1 METKY
6 VFVTNDVI
14 PSHTDGI
21 ISSSLACL
29 LKARGYRVTICKFDS
44 SLNIDHS
51 TSSPSEVGEGYLTED
66 GYTVNHTLGDYD
78 RFADIYA
85 TQANYITMGSIY
97 KNVLDKE
104 RRGEYS
110 GKRIQITPHITDEIK
125 RNMTILQTSNKYDF
139 IIIEIGGIID
149 NVDTS
154 PYIESIRQLS
164 QELGNNC
171 IRLHV
176 IDVPYENE
184 TRELTTTLAQQSV
197 RKLQKTGVQPDIL
210 IVHSKYALDNEI
222 YCSVA
227 MSCNVASDAVVKYVE
242 APSIYEI
249 PIKLYEQKLDELIMQ
264 YTNISTKSEID
275 LTAWLGFLNKMYS
288 AQKAVSIAI
297 IGKFAE
303 TPKAYKSITET
314 LKISSA
320 YNESTLDLT
329 YIQSGALHDGNV
341 AELLKNIN
349 GVIIASDDGQY
360 GIEGKI
366 SVAKWCRQ
374 HNIPTLGIGSG
385 MHCMIIEYARNVLGL
400 YDTVISKCNSSI
412 DLAIGC
418 DTYNCLLNKDSQLA
432 EIYDTT
438 NIKERHNNQYELD
451 NKYRNE
457 FEQSGMLCSGIHQG
471 NCGIGAIE
479 LQENRWYIGVQYH
492 PEYSNTVLKPHP
504 LFLNFVNT
512 AVSNKELN

>member
-1 METKY
+1 MPT
-6 VFVTNDVI
+6 
-14 PSHTDGI
+14 HTDGI

-44 SLNIDHS
+44 SLNIEHN
-51 TSSPSEVGEGYLTED
+51 TLSPSEVGECYLTED
-66 GYTVNHTLGDYD
+66 GCTVNHTLGDYE
-78 RFADIYA
+78 RFADIHT

-125 RNMTILQTSNKYDF
+125 RNMMTLQTSDKYDF
-139 IIIEIGGIID
+139 IIIETGGIID
-149 NVDTS
+149 NVDTL

-184 TRELTTTLAQQSV
+184 TIELTTTLAQQSV
-197 RKLQKTGVQPDIL
+197 RKLQISGVQPDIL

-222 YCSVA
+222 YCKVA
-227 MSCNVASDAVVKYVE
+227 MSCNVASDAIVKYVE

-249 PIKLYEQKLDELIMQ
+249 PIKLYEQKLDELIMR

-288 AQKAVSIAI
+288 AKRAVSIAI
-297 IGKFAE
+297 IGKSAE

-314 LKISSA
+314 LKIASA

-329 YIQSGALHDGNV
+329 YIQSRDIHDGNI
-341 AELLKNIN
+341 AELLKNID
-349 GVIIASDDGQY
+349 GVIIASDDGQC

-366 SVAKWCRQ
+366 SAAKWCRQ
-374 HNIPTLGIGSG
+374 HNIATLGIGSG
-385 MHCMIIEYARNVLGL
+385 MHCMIIEYARNVLEL
-400 YDTVISKCNSSI
+400 YDTIISKCNSSI
-412 DLAIGC
+412 DMAIDC
-418 DTYNCLLNKDSQLA
+418 DRYNCLLNKDSQLA
-432 EIYDTT
+432 EIYGSI
-438 NIKERHNNQYELD
+438 NIKERHNNQYEFN
-451 NKYRNE
+451 NKYRE
-457 FEQSGMLCSGIHQG
+457 VLEQSGMSCVGLHPG

-504 LFLNFVNT
+504 LFLNFVST
-512 AVSNKELN
+512 AILNKELN